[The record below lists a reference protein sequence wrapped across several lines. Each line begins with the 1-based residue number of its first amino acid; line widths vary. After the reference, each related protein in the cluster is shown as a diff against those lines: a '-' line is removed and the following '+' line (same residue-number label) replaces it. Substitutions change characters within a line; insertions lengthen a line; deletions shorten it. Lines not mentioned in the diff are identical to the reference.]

1 MAPNIIGSTFIL
13 AETSIADANNNK
25 MSSTTAAPAPV
36 KQAPPPPAK
45 KLTAAAATAPKPELA
60 KAKAAP
66 ALDGFKV
73 DIVWHN
79 VVLFI
84 LLHSTALYGLFLVYA
99 ENAYLEL
106 MFGEFGLLY
115 AWPEPALTLSLSLFQ
130 STYLPLLAVW
140 ASRRVCIV
148 CGRTSRTRPSCRCAS
163 F

>member
-45 KLTAAAATAPKPELA
+45 KLAATAAAATAPKPELA
-60 KAKAAP
+60 KAKGAP
-66 ALDGFKV
+66 AEDSYKV

-84 LLHSTALYGLFLVYA
+84 ILHSMALYGLFLVFA

-106 MFGEFGLLY
+106 LFGEQ
-115 AWPEPALTLSLSLFQ
+115 E
-130 STYLPLLAVW
+130 
-140 ASRRVCIV
+140 
-148 CGRTSRTRPSCRCAS
+148 CGICS
-163 F
+163 

>member
-45 KLTAAAATAPKPELA
+45 KLAAVAADTPEEVKA
-60 KAKAAP
+60 KAKAKAE
-66 ALDGFKV
+66 AAADAYKV

-84 LLHSTALYGLFLVYA
+84 ILHSTALYGLFLIFS
-99 ENAYLEL
+99 ESAYLEVI
-106 MFGEFGLLY
+106 FGE
-115 AWPEPALTLSLSLFQ
+115 
-130 STYLPLLAVW
+130 
-140 ASRRVCIV
+140 
-148 CGRTSRTRPSCRCAS
+148 
-163 F
+163 

>member
-45 KLTAAAATAPKPELA
+45 RVAAAATAPKPEVA
-60 KAKAAP
+60 KAKDAP
-66 ALDGFKV
+66 AEDSFKAP
-73 DIVWHN
+73 IVWHN

-84 LLHSTALYGLFLVYA
+84 ILHSMAVYGLFLVFT

-106 MFGEFGLLY
+106 LFGE
-115 AWPEPALTLSLSLFQ
+115 
-130 STYLPLLAVW
+130 
-140 ASRRVCIV
+140 
-148 CGRTSRTRPSCRCAS
+148 
-163 F
+163 